1 MGQDRCS
8 ARSPHRKT
16 RQVLT
21 LGGFFT
27 SVAQKQFPFGNRPN
41 YGRLPVGKGQ
51 AAAGF
56 NAVCAEAF
64 ATLAAGFFAAGF
76 LAAGFLLTF
85 FLQQLF

>member
-1 MGQDRCS
+1 MVNGT
-8 ARSPHRKT
+8 PKRKPAEVFA
-16 RQVLT
+16 QA
-21 LGGFFT
+21 GFLLQLLSKAVSFRKP
-27 SVAQKQFPFGNRPN
+27 SN

-85 FLQQLF
+85 FLQLF